1 MKEYKYIING
11 KEYTV
16 NIENLQGNQANVTV
30 NGKAYDVEI
39 VGREPKKVT
48 PAAKPAAAPAA
59 PTTAPKAAAPAAAP
73 KAAAPAPAAA
83 AGEGTPFKAPLPGT
97 INDIK
102 VAVGQQVNVGDVVL
116 ILEAMKMENEIT
128 AEKAGTITSI
138 TVQKGDSV
146 MEGTTMFTIG

>member
-11 KEYTV
+11 KEYAV
-16 NIENLQGNQANVTV
+16 NIENLQGNQASVTV

-39 VGREPKKVT
+39 VGQAPKKITPVAKPAA

-59 PTTAPKAAAPAAAP
+59 AAAAPAAPAAAP
-73 KAAAPAPAAA
+73 
-83 AGEGTPFKAPLPGT
+83 GEGTPFKAPLPGT

-102 VAVGQQVNVGDVVL
+102 VAVGQTVNVGDVVL

-138 TVQKGDSV
+138 TVNKGDSV
-146 MEGTTMFTIG
+146 MEGTTMFTIA

>member
-48 PAAKPAAAPAA
+48 PAAKPAAAPA
-59 PTTAPKAAAPAAAP
+59 TAPKAAAPAATP
-73 KAAAPAPAAA
+73 KAAAPAAA

>member
-11 KEYTV
+11 KEYAV
-16 NIENLQGNQANVTV
+16 NIENLQGNQASVTV

-39 VGREPKKVT
+39 VGQAPKKITPVAKPAA

-59 PTTAPKAAAPAAAP
+59 PAAAPAAA
-73 KAAAPAPAAA
+73 AAAP
-83 AGEGTPFKAPLPGT
+83 GEGTPFKAPLPGT

-102 VAVGQQVNVGDVVL
+102 VAVGQTVNVGDVVL

-138 TVQKGDSV
+138 TVNKGDSV
-146 MEGTTMFTIG
+146 MEGTTMFTIA

>member
-11 KEYTV
+11 KEYAV
-16 NIENLQGNQANVTV
+16 NIDNLSGDKANVTV
-30 NGKAYDVEI
+30 NGKAYEVEI
-39 VGREPKKVT
+39 VGKEVKAAKPV
-48 PAAKPAAAPAA
+48 AKPAAAPAPAAKPAA
-59 PTTAPKAAAPAAAP
+59 PAAKPAPAAAP
-73 KAAAPAPAAA
+73 AA

-138 TVQKGDSV
+138 TVNKGDSV

>member
-11 KEYTV
+11 KEYAV
-16 NIENLQGNQANVTV
+16 NIDNLSGNQANVTV
-30 NGKAYDVEI
+30 NGKAYEVEI
-39 VGREPKKVT
+39 VGKEVKAAKPVAKPAAPAAAPAAKPAA
-48 PAAKPAAAPAA
+48 PAAKPAAA
-59 PTTAPKAAAPAAAP
+59 
-73 KAAAPAPAAA
+73 APAAA

-138 TVQKGDSV
+138 TVNKGDSV